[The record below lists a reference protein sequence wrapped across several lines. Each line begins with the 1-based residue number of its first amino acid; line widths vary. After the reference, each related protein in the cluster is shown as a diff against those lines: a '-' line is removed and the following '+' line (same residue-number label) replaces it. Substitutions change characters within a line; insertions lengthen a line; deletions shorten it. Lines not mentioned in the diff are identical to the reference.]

1 MIFQNLYLKM
11 KRKLNT
17 RCLLKHFSRI
27 RRINPALRFILIPDK
42 LWPEYNKYCS
52 TNFDETFHQSILLLA
67 FKRGNL
73 FKIIDPINRYLI
85 QDDVPQKDLS
95 KQYIMDLQEKWMY
108 KENALERHQQ
118 ARRFLGKVIEL
129 MMAYWLEQQNWV
141 VIKLAA
147 LGENADII
155 AEDPKGLIHA
165 IEVKYIGQ
173 KDDVFR
179 SVLASLSSGDGGGSE
194 SLYDAADY
202 LVFRVYEAAKQ
213 LEELKR
219 IRTVLLV
226 ISNTWWGFV
235 STQIRE
241 GWINWESPSFFSHT
255 NYWKSFV
262 KEQKR
267 KYPQIDND
275 LKSTIA
281 NLSYILIVKEDDN
294 FDFSLIQQKEI

>member
-1 MIFQNLYLKM
+1 M

-17 RCLLKHFSRI
+17 KCLLKHFSRI
-27 RRINPALRFILIPDK
+27 RRINPALRFILIPEK
-42 LWPEYNKYCS
+42 LWPEYKKYCS

-85 QDDVPQKDLS
+85 QNDVPKKELS
-95 KQYIMDLQEKWMY
+95 KQYIKDLQEKWMY
-108 KENALERHQQ
+108 NENALERHQQ

-173 KDDVFR
+173 KDDVFC
-179 SVLASLSSGDGGGSE
+179 SVLASLSGGDGGGSE

-213 LEELKR
+213 LEKLKR

-241 GWINWESPSFFSHT
+241 GWINWESPSFFNHT
-255 NYWKSFV
+255 NDWKSFV

-275 LKSTIA
+275 LKSTIE
-281 NLSYILIVKEDDN
+281 NLSHILIVKENDN
-294 FDFSLIQQKEI
+294 FDFSIILQKQI